1 MEPGSPGVFL
11 GIALGILRACVC
23 TDVYLFILFVIYV
36 DHDLESLVHDSEEL
50 ERV

>member
-23 TDVYLFILFVIYV
+23 TDVYLFILMCDIGVYWPVGVATGGLLI
-36 DHDLESLVHDSEEL
+36 
-50 ERV
+50 